1 MEETIMMD
9 VILSLGSPQQ
19 VQWIVLGCGLATFCS
34 VVLLGSS
41 PLCTWCEWTDR
52 CGREES

>member
-1 MEETIMMD
+1 MMD